1 MAISNARNGY
11 INGTT
16 SGWVARS
23 LFNVGDTLYAV
34 VLNTSAVVI
43 EVHKSTDG
51 GVTWTEQDSGDSL
64 AHSGATHSYDANM
77 PLSGSEAGFI
87 YVAYRTASTTV
98 RVRRFDTSTDT
109 WEATDLGSANAS
121 TVVQSDFGM
130 GLVVRSNGDVVILY
144 RNSTNQDTY
153 ITKYESGAWSIS
165 TVRTTATTV
174 ALCATMTANSD
185 MAHLMIHE
193 TTNGDVHHRSVD
205 SGSSLGTIGTLDA
218 TSITTIWYS
227 SFMGY
232 VNDGG
237 THRLGFAN
245 WDSTGELDFLYTTS
259 SATPTFTTVGSLSP
273 TSTTDPGKMG
283 GTVVGYNGQW
293 HVIWSGNGRGSIHY
307 DVSDDYASPA
317 FGADT
322 TPVTGL
328 ANDPAVYAIAA
339 PTGVPVL
346 YTDHTTPS
354 VDLFWAAGAPAST
367 GATGTVTGDTVPVV
381 GGSVTGTAGTGAT
394 GTVTGDTVAV
404 TGGSVTGTAGSAGV
418 DATGTVLNETTYTN
432 YMPNPSAEVDEA
444 EWDDFT
450 FVLGGSATVAS
461 STEQAYVG
469 THSIKVTCVTA
480 SDLTAFGFAHT
491 GVVLAISQTLSA
503 GDVSGNNLAYSVRA
517 RSGTGTS
524 GNALEISDGDISTF
538 STGIALST
546 SWTGETHTY
555 TSSSDFSGFFVF
567 VECTNGET
575 FYLDA
580 AYIAVNEPLPPGDY
594 GDGDTAGWSWS
605 GTPDDSS
612 SSITISNAVVVE
624 GGTVSATAGLGAT
637 ATVTGDNVPLAY
649 GSITATAGTGAT
661 GTVTGDTIPVV
672 GGSVTGTGDTVADA
686 TGTVSV
692 DNVPITGGTVSAT
705 AGTSDTATVTADTVP
720 ITGGSVSATA
730 GLGDSATVTGDTIPI
745 TGGTVTGT
753 GQVSIIP
760 QGVVTGTA
768 GYAVARITGTIG
780 NAYRVAGTMD
790 RVSRITG
797 VTGNAE
803 RVVGTYDR
811 ADRITGTMDNA

>member
-34 VLNTSAVVI
+34 VLNTSAVLI

-259 SATPTFTTVGSLSP
+259 SATPTFTTVGALSP

-317 FGADT
+317 FGTDT

-346 YTDHTTPS
+346 YTNHTTPS

-367 GATGTVTGDTVPVV
+367 GATGTVSADTVPVV

-404 TGGSVTGTAGSAGV
+404 TGGSVTGSADAVV
-418 DATGTVLNETTYTN
+418 DATGTV
-432 YMPNPSAEVDEA
+432 S
-444 EWDDFT
+444 
-450 FVLGGSATVAS
+450 
-461 STEQAYVG
+461 
-469 THSIKVTCVTA
+469 
-480 SDLTAFGFAHT
+480 
-491 GVVLAISQTLSA
+491 
-503 GDVSGNNLAYSVRA
+503 
-517 RSGTGTS
+517 
-524 GNALEISDGDISTF
+524 
-538 STGIALST
+538 
-546 SWTGETHTY
+546 
-555 TSSSDFSGFFVF
+555 
-567 VECTNGET
+567 
-575 FYLDA
+575 
-580 AYIAVNEPLPPGDY
+580 
-594 GDGDTAGWSWS
+594 GDTI
-605 GTPDDSS
+605 P
-612 SSITISNAVVVE
+612 V
-624 GGTVSATAGLGAT
+624 
-637 ATVTGDNVPLAY
+637 AY
-649 GSITATAGTGAT
+649 GSITATAGTSAT
-661 GTVTGDTIPVV
+661 GTITSDTISIAY
-672 GGSVTGTGDTVADA
+672 GSVTATTGAGD
-686 TGTVSV
+686 
-692 DNVPITGGTVSAT
+692 SAT
-705 AGTSDTATVTADTVP
+705 ITADTVP
-720 ITGGSVSATA
+720 ITGGSVTGASGA
-730 GLGDSATVTGDTIPI
+730 LGTVTGDTVPLAYGTVTATAGTSDTGTVSGDTIPVTGGSITVTAGALGTVSGSTVVVVGQTVTGNAGSTVDATGVVNADTVPI
-745 TGGTVTGT
+745 TGGTVAGTAEAIATVTGDVVPISGDAVTGT
-753 GQVSIIP
+753 AGTSATGTVSGSTVVITG
-760 QGVVTGTA
+760 GVVTGTA
-768 GYAVARITGTIG
+768 GTSVDATGTVSADTIPVAGASVTATTGAGDSASATADTIPVTGGTITGTADALGSVTVGAVI
-780 NAYRVAGTMD
+780 
-790 RVSRITG
+790 ITG
-797 VTGNAE
+797 GTVLATAGQAAAAIVSGSTVVISGGTVTGEGYTDTYYGPVTFTVDSVAFLAGQPDSIATATV
-803 RVVGTYDR
+803 RVDSCATATASPDSLAFVSGR
-811 ADRITGTMDNA
+811 ADSRATATATADSIQS

>member
-34 VLNTSAVVI
+34 VLNTSAVLI

-259 SATPTFTTVGSLSP
+259 SATPTFTTVGALSP

-293 HVIWSGNGRGSIHY
+293 HVIWSGDGVGSIHY

-317 FGADT
+317 FGTDT
-322 TPVTGL
+322 TPITGL

-367 GATGTVTGDTVPVV
+367 GD
-381 GGSVTGTAGTGAT
+381 T

-404 TGGSVTGTAGSAGV
+404 TGGSVSGTADAVV
-418 DATGTVLNETTYTN
+418 DATGTV
-432 YMPNPSAEVDEA
+432 SA
-444 EWDDFT
+444 
-450 FVLGGSATVAS
+450 
-461 STEQAYVG
+461 
-469 THSIKVTCVTA
+469 
-480 SDLTAFGFAHT
+480 
-491 GVVLAISQTLSA
+491 
-503 GDVSGNNLAYSVRA
+503 
-517 RSGTGTS
+517 
-524 GNALEISDGDISTF
+524 
-538 STGIALST
+538 
-546 SWTGETHTY
+546 
-555 TSSSDFSGFFVF
+555 
-567 VECTNGET
+567 
-575 FYLDA
+575 
-580 AYIAVNEPLPPGDY
+580 
-594 GDGDTAGWSWS
+594 DT
-605 GTPDDSS
+605 
-612 SSITISNAVVVE
+612 I
-624 GGTVSATAGLGAT
+624 
-637 ATVTGDNVPLAY
+637 PLAY
-649 GSITATAGTGAT
+649 GSITATAGTSDSATITGDTIPLAYGSVTATTGAGDT
-661 GTVTGDTIPVV
+661 GTITADTVTVTGGSVTGTAAALGTVTGDT
-672 GGSVTGTGDTVADA
+672 
-686 TGTVSV
+686 
-692 DNVPITGGTVSAT
+692 VPLAYGTVSAT
-705 AGTSDTATVTADTVP
+705 AGTSDTGTVSGDTVPVTGGSITGAAGVLGTVTGSTVVVAGQTVTGNAGSTVDATGVVNADTVP
-720 ITGGSVSATA
+720 IAGGTVSGTAEAIASVTGDVMPISGDAVTGTAGTSATGTVSGDTAVISGGVVTGTAGTSVDATGTVSADTIPVAGGSVTATTGA
-730 GLGDSATVTGDTIPI
+730 GDSASVTADTIPI
-745 TGGTVTGT
+745 TGGTVSGT
-753 GQVSIIP
+753 ANALGQVTTGAII
-760 QGVVTGTA
+760 VTGGTVLATA
-768 GYAVARITGTIG
+768 GQAAAAIVSGSTVIISGGT
-780 NAYRVAGTMD
+780 
-790 RVSRITG
+790 
-797 VTGNAE
+797 VTGEGYTDTKYGPVTFTVDSVAYLTAQPDSIAAATV
-803 RVVGTYDR
+803 RVDSCATATASPDSLAFISGR
-811 ADRITGTMDNA
+811 ADSRATATATVDSIQS